1 MLGTSISKNSL
12 LLGLFAL
19 ITAAILAGTQAGT
32 QDRIAAAEREAAQR
46 ALLEIVPLDRHTND
60 LLMDTVPIEEAYWE
74 ALGLKNGG
82 EVNIARDHGEPVAAI
97 IPAVAP
103 DGYSGDIKLIIGINA
118 DGSIAGVRALTHNE
132 TPGLGDKVDLKKS
145 SWILSF
151 NDKSLSNPGIEQ
163 WAVKKDGGDFDQF
176 TGATITPRAV
186 INQVKRALLY
196 FSEAKP
202 LQAKEETDSA
212 PQATPSAPESAATG
226 LESNGIQPAHNA
238 QSQSQVAPS

>member
-19 ITAAILAGTQAGT
+19 ITAAILAGTQLAT
-32 QDRIAAAEREAAQR
+32 KDRIANAEREAAQK
-46 ALLEIVPLDRHTND
+46 ALFEIVPLERHNND
-60 LLMDTVPIEEAYWE
+60 LLVDTQPIDGKYWA

-82 EVNIARDHGEPVAAI
+82 DINIARDNGQAIAAI

-118 DGSIAGVRALTHNE
+118 DGSLAGVRALSHNE

-145 SWILSF
+145 SWILGF
-151 NDKSLSNPGIEQ
+151 NGKSLTNPDLDG
-163 WAVKKDGGDFDQF
+163 WAVKKDGGEFDQF

-186 INQVKRALLY
+186 VNQVKRALEY
-196 FSEAKP
+196 FAKAHP
-202 LQAKEETDSA
+202 LTPAKSD
-212 PQATPSAPESAATG
+212 AANQTG
-226 LESNGIQPAHNA
+226 DTTEPNQQVTQP
-238 QSQSQVAPS
+238 